1 MFTGGNGFKRGFTLI
16 ELLIVVAII
25 AILAALILAGV
36 SSSRLKAHDTAIK
49 NDVGQIRWQAEIV
62 YDTQGASYTDWT
74 QDNTISD
81 ELTILLEDIDKH
93 VGNPPGAP
101 YAAVLRDTQETD
113 YCISAPLRALAGS
126 YACIDATGTL
136 QETTAACPDEPVDG
150 DPLRCPS

>member
-1 MFTGGNGFKRGFTLI
+1 MRSGFTLI
-16 ELLIVVAII
+16 ELLIVIAII

-62 YDTQGASYTDWT
+62 YDSQGASYTNWT
-74 QDNTISD
+74 SDPTIAE
-81 ELTILLEDIDKH
+81 ELDILKKDIDKQS
-93 VGNPPGAP
+93 GDPPGAP
-101 YAAVLRDTQETD
+101 YLVVLRDTQEND
-113 YCISAPLRALAGS
+113 YCISAPLRAEAGQ

-136 QETTAACPDEPVDG
+136 QITNNECPDEDADG